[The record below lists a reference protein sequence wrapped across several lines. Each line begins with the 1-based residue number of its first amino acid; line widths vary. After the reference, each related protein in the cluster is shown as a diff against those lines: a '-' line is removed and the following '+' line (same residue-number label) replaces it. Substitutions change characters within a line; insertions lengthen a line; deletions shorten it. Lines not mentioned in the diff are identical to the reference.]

1 MNQYNCSFQESLL
14 HYRDNMML
22 RIIHQNKMFKSC
34 NFEDSNF
41 EKGED
46 KISLNYN
53 RGILGVTIQLYFP
66 NVEFENKAYLIAKH
80 RISSG
85 LSDCLCVCVWGLS
98 MWTLDSLR
106 KTFITF

>member
-1 MNQYNCSFQESLL
+1 MNSEYYSTHVLNLTIRYALIGGSSLDVS
-14 HYRDNMML
+14 HT
-22 RIIHQNKMFKSC
+22 IT
-34 NFEDSNF
+34 
-41 EKGED
+41 KGED

-66 NVEFENKAYLIAKH
+66 NVEFANKAYLIAKH